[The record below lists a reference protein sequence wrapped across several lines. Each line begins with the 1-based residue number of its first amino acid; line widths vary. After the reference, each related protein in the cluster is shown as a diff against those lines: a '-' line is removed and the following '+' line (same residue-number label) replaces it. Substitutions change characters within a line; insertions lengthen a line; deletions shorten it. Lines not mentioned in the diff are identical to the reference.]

1 MPKQP
6 KRPAVSDKAIEAFKG
21 LQEQIEASEKL
32 LRKLPGARTSEA
44 KVWLTEL
51 FPVDHSSDMGTSLE
65 LVGDPGEL
73 RICNYF
79 FNSSNGEEECSSK
92 RLVDYSTVTRIA
104 IARKIPD
111 LIQLARAAEGTVVAS
126 ANEAAASIEQ
136 AISEHLEG

>member
-1 MPKQP
+1 MPKLP

-21 LQEQIEASEKL
+21 LQEQIESAEKL

-44 KVWLTEL
+44 KVWLSEL
-51 FPVDHSSDMGTSLE
+51 FPTDHSGDMGTSLE

-73 RICNYF
+73 RVCNYF
-79 FNSSNGEEECSSK
+79 MNSSNGEEECTSK
-92 RLVDYSTVTRIA
+92 RLVDYSTVTRIE
-104 IARKIPD
+104 IAKKIPD
-111 LIQLARAAEGTVVAS
+111 LIQLARAAEGKVVEA